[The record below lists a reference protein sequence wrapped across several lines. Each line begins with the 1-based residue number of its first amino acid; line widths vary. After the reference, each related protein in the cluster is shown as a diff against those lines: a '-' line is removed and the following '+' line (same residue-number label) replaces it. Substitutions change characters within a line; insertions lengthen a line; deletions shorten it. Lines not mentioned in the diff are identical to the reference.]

1 MASIPKK
8 VQERLVDGIKK
19 FLPIVEGQ
27 KAADVGEA
35 DTVILVTE
43 MLADVFGYDKFK
55 EITSEF
61 AIKSTYCDLA
71 TKIDDKLQTLIEV
84 KPIGQPLKDS
94 HVTQAVNYA
103 ANQGVEWVL
112 LTNGQFWRAYH
123 VQCKGQIAQ
132 ELVVNIDFLSLN
144 RKSEDD
150 LGLLFL
156 LCKEGWT
163 KSAIEDYQIQMEAL
177 NRYVIAATI
186 LSDKILDKIKT
197 ELRRVAPEAHIEIDA
212 IKGVLENEVIKR
224 ELLEG
229 EKAEDARKTVSKA
242 AKVVLRET
250 AAQKEVP
257 SA

>member
-1 MASIPKK
+1 LASIPKR

-19 FLPIVEGQ
+19 FQPIVEGR

-43 MLADVFGYDKFK
+43 ILAEVFGYDKFK

-84 KPIGQPLKDS
+84 KPVGQALKDS

-103 ANQGVEWVL
+103 ANQGVAWVL
-112 LTNGQFWRAYH
+112 LTNGQHWRAYS
-123 VQCKGQIAQ
+123 VECKGQIAQ
-132 ELVVNIDFLSLN
+132 ELVVNIDFLTLN

-150 LGLLFL
+150 LGLLYV
-156 LCKEGWT
+156 LCKEGWA
-163 KSAIEDYQIQMEAL
+163 KSAIDDYQTQMEAL
-177 NRYVIAATI
+177 NRYIIAATI
-186 LSDKILDKIKT
+186 LSEKMLDKIKT
-197 ELRRVAPEAHIEIDA
+197 ELRRVAPEARIEVEA
-212 IKGVLENEVIKR
+212 IKTVLEDEVIKR

-229 EKAEDARKTVSKA
+229 DKADAARKTVAKA
-242 AKVVLRET
+242 AKVMLRDS
-250 AAQKEVP
+250 AAD
-257 SA
+257 

>member
-1 MASIPKK
+1 MPSIPKR

-19 FLPIVEGQ
+19 YQPIVEGR

-43 MLADVFGYDKFK
+43 ILSEVFGYDKFT

-61 AIKSTYCDLA
+61 AIKSTYCDVA

-84 KPIGQPLKDS
+84 KPIGQALKDS

-112 LTNGQFWRAYH
+112 LTNGQHWRAYS
-123 VQCKGQIAQ
+123 VECKGQIAQ
-132 ELVVNIDFLSLN
+132 ELVVNIDFLALD
-144 RKSEDD
+144 RKLDDD
-150 LGLLFL
+150 LELLFV
-156 LCKEGWT
+156 LCKEGWA
-163 KSAIEDYQIQMEAL
+163 KSAIDEYQTQMEAL

-186 LSDKILDKIKT
+186 LSDKMLDKIKT
-197 ELRRVAPEAHIEIDA
+197 ELRRVAPEARIDVEA
-212 IKGVLENEVIKR
+212 IKSVLENEVIKR

-229 EKAEDARKTVSKA
+229 DKAEAARRTVARA
-242 AKVVLRET
+242 AKVMLRE
-250 AAQKEVP
+250 AAAE
-257 SA
+257 